1 MTILKKAKGF
11 LASMKKDSAFHRY
24 WTSYGG
30 FRSLLKSPYFW
41 MALIITL
48 FLYPTWSQPGWWNDV
63 ITIMPSL
70 LGFSL
75 GGYALWLAIGDDD
88 FRKLISGSRTDGKP
102 SPYMTVNAT
111 FAHFIILQ
119 IIATIIA
126 IIAKSYYFKLSED
139 NPLFI
144 LTTYK
149 AFQII
154 CGTGYFFGYFIFIYA
169 LLSALA
175 ATLALFRVSS
185 WYDIHQGKKKEQ

>member
-1 MTILKKAKGF
+1 MILLNKAKNF
-11 LASMKKDSAFHRY
+11 LASITKDSALSRY
-24 WTSYGG
+24 WLSYGG
-30 FRSLLKSPYFW
+30 LRSLLRSPYFW
-41 MALIITL
+41 TALILTL
-48 FLYPTWSQPGWWNDV
+48 ALYPAWSQPGWWNDV

-75 GGYALWLAIGDDD
+75 GGYALWLAIGDDE
-88 FRKLISGSRTDGKP
+88 FRKLISGSSIDGKP
-102 SPYMTVNAT
+102 SPYMKVNAT

-119 IIATIIA
+119 ITATIIA
-126 IIAKSYYFKLSED
+126 ILAKTYYFKLSED

-149 AFQII
+149 AFHII
-154 CGTGYFFGYFIFIYA
+154 CGTGYFLGYFIFIYA

-185 WYDIHQGKKKEQ
+185 WYDIHQGKKK